1 MASRASSAL
10 FSDPLRNRC
19 THVADRL
26 DGRCARRND
35 RAEAFNECV
44 VVVGLQHEEEIVA
57 GRIDPGANN
66 VHAVL
71 GKGGQDGPEG
81 GGHRF
86 RVVRRA
92 GVLVMVVVHVKQHDV
107 TVADATCEDLVKQ
120 TGAIGGAQKERR
132 NLYQSADWIRV
143 ELWLSVETLRRVV
156 AARTQRAEEG
166 SVIMKK
172 SSGLM
177 RTLGVAGAAACVA
190 AVVHAVPT
198 SAGEASEVAAFDCSG
213 DPPGMLQSINIDD
226 PNSPGDQVT
235 MFKKLDV
242 TTGDYVDY
250 GSSSDL
256 AWAAM
261 GIEGSGR
268 NLNATATDPTTG
280 KSFGVLRGGDEPL
293 LVQFDMGGHVRF
305 VGQLAGGGSYAATI
319 TSNGDFVYMAGSGLG
334 VVTGVSSL
342 QTYPLSAPAL
352 MSTYESTLPAIG
364 SIVEPTPDVTLYDL
378 TTLTADGQEYVVS
391 YSTSNNV
398 VAYNTADLTQP
409 RLSFTNM
416 NLHPDFSTSADTL
429 GAAWTIDGAAY
440 FSRNDGDGV
449 FAIDGDSFDP
459 VTLSATM
466 IPTSITETAV
476 TNSNDGFGCAS
487 VAQAPPTTTTAP
499 PSTTTTTTTTTT
511 TVAPTTTTTTAPT
524 TTTTTAAPTTTT
536 TAPPVVS
543 PPSAEPADPTPAAP
557 SFTG

>member
-1 MASRASSAL
+1 M
-10 FSDPLRNRC
+10 
-19 THVADRL
+19 
-26 DGRCARRND
+26 
-35 RAEAFNECV
+35 
-44 VVVGLQHEEEIVA
+44 
-57 GRIDPGANN
+57 
-66 VHAVL
+66 
-71 GKGGQDGPEG
+71 
-81 GGHRF
+81 
-86 RVVRRA
+86 
-92 GVLVMVVVHVKQHDV
+92 
-107 TVADATCEDLVKQ
+107 
-120 TGAIGGAQKERR
+120 
-132 NLYQSADWIRV
+132 
-143 ELWLSVETLRRVV
+143 
-156 AARTQRAEEG
+156 
-166 SVIMKK
+166 
-172 SSGLM
+172 
-177 RTLGVAGAAACVA
+177 LGVAGAAACVA
-190 AVVHAVPT
+190 AVLQAVPS
-198 SAGEASEVAAFDCSG
+198 SAGNASEVAAFDCSG

-226 PNSPGDQVT
+226 PNSPGDRVT

-280 KSFGVLRGGDEPL
+280 KSFGVLSGGDEPL
-293 LVQFDMGGHVRF
+293 LVQFDMAGHVLF
-305 VGQLAGGGSYAATI
+305 VGQLAGWGSYAATI
-319 TSNGDFVYMAGSGLG
+319 TSNGDFVYMSGSGLG
-334 VVTGVSSL
+334 VVTDVSSL
-342 QTYPLSAPAL
+342 QTYPLSAPAV

-364 SIVEPTPDVTLYDL
+364 SIVELTADPSLYDL

-487 VAQAPPTTTTAP
+487 VAQAPPTTTAP
-499 PSTTTTTTTTTT
+499 PSTTTTTTTT

-524 TTTTTAAPTTTT
+524 TTTTTAAPTATT